1 VFDVLIVLIVKE
13 VRVFVFIHVGLWWL
27 VGVMDTQCF
36 HLASKALFLQLLLF
50 LSLEPCFLLLLKFFC
65 FLLLVLLD
73 AAEFIEDVLVVKQ
86 GVREFFLEDFTLKE
100 ALDSLLNGWNFKE
113 LMDGRSLS
121 WVSSEHHAYEL
132 GDIA

>member
-1 VFDVLIVLIVKE
+1 
-13 VRVFVFIHVGLWWL
+13 
-27 VGVMDTQCF
+27 
-36 HLASKALFLQLLLF
+36 
-50 LSLEPCFLLLLKFFC
+50 
-65 FLLLVLLD
+65 
-73 AAEFIEDVLVVKQ
+73 VKQ